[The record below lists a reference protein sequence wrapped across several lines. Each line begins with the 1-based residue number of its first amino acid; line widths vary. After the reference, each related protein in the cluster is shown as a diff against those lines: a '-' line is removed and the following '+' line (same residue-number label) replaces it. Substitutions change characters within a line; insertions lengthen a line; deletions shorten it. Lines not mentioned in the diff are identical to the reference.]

1 MLLAPPCS
9 RPNAIRVL
17 PPLPVPCAPA
27 VRSAARAVT
36 RSGLICSSL
45 RGGDR
50 ADVEKERNA
59 VPPEG
64 ALAAQFGAVRDLAQ
78 PLHDQVRLFE
88 CSEVVLQRA
97 VRVEEGHAE
106 SVALDRHLSL
116 RA

>member
-17 PPLPVPCAPA
+17 PPLFVPCAPA
-27 VRSAARAVT
+27 AKSAASAVT

-59 VPPEG
+59 VPPER
-64 ALAAQFGAVRDLAQ
+64 ALAGRFGAVPDLAQ
-78 PLHDQVRLFE
+78 SLDDQARLFE

-97 VRVEEGHAE
+97 VRV
-106 SVALDRHLSL
+106 
-116 RA
+116 